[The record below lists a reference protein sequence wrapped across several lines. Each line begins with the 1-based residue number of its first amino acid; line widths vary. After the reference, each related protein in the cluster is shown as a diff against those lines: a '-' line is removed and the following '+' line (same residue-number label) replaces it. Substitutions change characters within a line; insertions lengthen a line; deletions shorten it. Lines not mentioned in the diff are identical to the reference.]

1 MSYLRDAQAGD
12 MDTTKIGVDKE
23 LLQTLYQIGISGI
36 YQDCLGESETIFE
49 GLRAVRP
56 KSEVPLLGLALTRF
70 AQVKVKDAIHILMD
84 DALELNPDNY
94 VIRAYLAMILK
105 RTGMESQAKDLCDGI
120 IEDNKDASAVEFA
133 KIIMN
138 DIPAGVKS

>member
-1 MSYLRDAQAGD
+1 MSYLRDLQAGD
-12 MDTTKIGVDKE
+12 MDTSKIGVDKD

-70 AQVKVKDAIHILMD
+70 AQVRAQDAIQILMD
-84 DALELNPDNY
+84 DALEINPDNY
-94 VIRAYLAMILK
+94 VIRAYLAMMLK
-105 RTGMESQAKDLCDGI
+105 RVGINDQAEELCEGI
-120 IEDNKDASAVEFA
+120 IKDNKDEAAVAFA
-133 KIIMN
+133 KIIQE
-138 DIPAGVKS
+138 DISVRAA